1 MRRIVLASLLGVA
14 ALNALAQ
21 DPAPR
26 GRTNEFSMN
35 LQVIGSKDYAF
46 DGGATAR
53 NDGGAGVS
61 LSIARALNDHFAIGA
76 EVAWTAFNFRAGVAP
91 GAGNT
96 AARFESEGDAENLAL
111 RLHAK

>member
-1 MRRIVLASLLGVA
+1 MPQAQ
-14 ALNALAQ
+14 AQ

-53 NDGGAGVS
+53 NDGGAG
-61 LSIARALNDHFAIGA
+61 
-76 EVAWTAFNFRAGVAP
+76 
-91 GAGNT
+91 
-96 AARFESEGDAENLAL
+96 
-111 RLHAK
+111 